1 MLFRSDTGY
10 GYIQAHEDMEEGSF
24 AKVKSFTEKPA
35 MDFARVFME
44 SGEFYWNTGLYL
56 YNVRTMKKAIHDLV
70 PDYRDSLT
78 EAVDE
83 VCGDN
88 CCHVPS
94 HFDTLPNL
102 SLDYSILEK
111 SENVYVQVCDFG
123 WADLGSWN
131 SIHNDT
137 QRDSQDNVLLNTEA
151 LLYNSEGNVICLPE
165 GRIAVIDGLK
175 GFVVAE
181 KGDVLMICPKDDS
194 AALRRMITDA
204 QMKLGEDFI

>member
-1 MLFRSDTGY
+1 M
-10 GYIQAHEDMEEGSF
+10 
-24 AKVKSFTEKPA
+24 KSFTEKPA
-35 MDFARVFME
+35 LDFARVFME

-56 YNVRTMKKAIHDLV
+56 YNVRTMMKAIHDLV

-78 EAVDE
+78 EAIDAIDE
-83 VCGDN
+83 DDFCR
-88 CCHVPS
+88 VPV

-123 WADLGSWN
+123 WADLGSWC
-131 SIHNDT
+131 SLHNDT
-137 QRDSQDNVLLNTEA
+137 QHDRQDNVLLNTEA
-151 LLYNSEGNVICLPE
+151 LLYNSEGNVICLPK

-194 AALRRMITDA
+194 AALRRMMTDA
-204 QMKLGEDFI
+204 QMKLGEEFI